1 MKVYTVRMNGL
12 KVKDFASQKEANDFL
27 LKFIQVQELQ
37 KTQLEFIDAAVLK
50 SDLLEANQVIKY
62 VMELPNA
69 QR

>member
-69 QR
+69 

>member
-50 SDLLEANQVIKY
+50 SDLLEANLVIKY
-62 VMELPNA
+62 IMELPNA
-69 QR
+69 

>member
-50 SDLLEANQVIKY
+50 SDLLEANLVIKY
-62 VMELPNA
+62 IMELPNA

>member
-50 SDLLEANQVIKY
+50 SDLLEANLVIKY
-62 VMELPNA
+62 SMELPNA
-69 QR
+69 